1 MEPNIAAMDTII
13 TFLSQDYNLVMA
25 HQETLE
31 AEIRQVLADG
41 EENKVFVDPEEW
53 IWFGGVKKSKQGRLN
68 ISMQNSD
75 RESMAYVSHINKIMN
90 SPPKKCATPPS

>member
-1 MEPNIAAMDTII
+1 MDTII

-75 RESMAYVSHINKIMN
+75 RESMAYVSHISKIMN